1 MSSGSLQCKR
11 YTHLLKL
18 SLPLRDLEL
27 VLRILKLL
35 LQALDALQPRTLPLP
50 DIRQPVR
57 LRLLRL
63 QLRLD
68 LQPPLRT
75 KHIRLVLQTLQL
87 DLQGDDLPVECLQSI
102 GLALLRE
109 AQRTRGLVDEVDGL
123 VGEVAVGDVARG
135 VDGGGDEGGV
145 GDLDSVVDFVAGL
158 EAAEDGDGGLDG
170 GLVDGDGLEAALEGS
185 VLANGL
191 AVLVG

>member
-1 MSSGSLQCKR
+1 MVQMNSGSLQCKR
-11 YTHLLKL
+11 YTHLLEL
-18 SLPLRDLEL
+18 SLPLGDLKL

-87 DLQGDDLPVECLQSI
+87 DLQGDDLPVERLQSI

-109 AQRTRGLVDEVDGL
+109 AQRARGFVDEVDGF
-123 VGEVAVGDVARG
+123 VGEVTVGDVARG

-158 EAAEDGDGGLDG
+158 EAAEDGEKQEEEEEEE
-170 GLVDGDGLEAALEGS
+170 EAP
-185 VLANGL
+185 
-191 AVLVG
+191 